1 MINMPQRDSS
11 CGRKGVLKMQ
21 IIYKIFLGVALVSGP
36 YLLADVV
43 PTHDFDVVEE
53 DRLLSELQSGKLSHE
68 ADPKFVLFLTD
79 IGSRLT
85 LPQTYDSAIHDFAL
99 AVKNDQKWLE
109 SQTLRKVITG
119 LSRKITYSCT
129 PQSSHLHEVYSML
142 ADLAGKYP
150 VAERY
155 RILSFM
161 NKLDGMDQKKT
172 AADTKA
178 LQKAADDAA
187 KDAEKQKA
195 EQDKLAAK
203 QQAAAQA
210 ASTTQ
215 LKEKMP
221 KTPRAR
227 TTKPRTAKDTGAT
240 DDATL
245 SDDQRSVAPKKP
257 RGRTRKASSNG
268 LVDVSEATDSTVTA
282 DEATTSNRFD
292 RPHEAFTSG
301 VVSGSSDGASDAGM
315 TTATP

>member
-1 MINMPQRDSS
+1 MPQRDSS

-43 PTHDFDVVEE
+43 PTNDFDVVEE

-172 AADTKA
+172 AAETKA

-187 KDAEKQKA
+187 RDAEKQKA

-221 KTPRAR
+221 KTPRTR
-227 TTKPRTAKDTGAT
+227 TTKPRTAKDTGTATT

-257 RGRTRKASSNG
+257 RGRTRKASSDG
-268 LVDVSEATDSTVTA
+268 SVDVAGAADSSVAA

-301 VVSGSSDGASDAGM
+301 VVSDGASDAGM